1 MKPAINTLYYGDCLE
16 VMSDWDD
23 DIADLIYL
31 DPPFNSNARYN
42 ILFGQGNGGERRGER
57 RAQVMAFDDTW
68 HWDAAAVE
76 RYMLIERS
84 QTHPTRKA
92 LAGFRE
98 LLGDSGMLAY
108 LVYMAD
114 RLITLRRVLKPHG
127 TIYLHCDPTAGHYLK
142 ILMDKVFGG
151 ENFLSE
157 IVWNYG
163 TPSGGRVGGRRPVR
177 AHDTLLMYAYKAQD
191 HTFNTLYTEYADEYT
206 ETWFRHTDDDGR
218 RYRTRTR
225 GGNVIRQY
233 LDESPGVPMSNVWSD
248 IRQLYS
254 QRGWFPNTRA
264 RQEDLGYPTQK
275 PLNLLERVIQ
285 MSSNEGDVVL
295 DPFCGCGTTVAAADN
310 LNRRWMG
317 IDISPFAIELIRTR
331 RFQGSEVNVSGV
343 PFDMEAARLMATD
356 RPFDFEKWAVTRV
369 PGLVPNARQT
379 GDGGID
385 GRGLTLDK
393 SGDSGRN
400 DVLAQ
405 VKGGRFS
412 LSQLRDFLHVVERE
426 GAALGLYITLD
437 PVDSRAARAE
447 AAGAGTITFGTS
459 SYPKVQL
466 WSVSQWFEGVHPD
479 LPALADPYT
488 GKPMVGSLGIK
499 M

>member
-1 MKPAINTLYYGDCLE
+1 MRPPVNTLYYGDCLE

-23 DIADLIYL
+23 DVADLIYL

-42 ILFGQGNGGERRGER
+42 ILFGQGNGGKRRGER
-57 RAQVMAFDDTW
+57 RAQMMAFDDTW

-84 QTHPTRKA
+84 QTHPARKA
-92 LAGFRE
+92 LAGFRA
-98 LLGDSGMLAY
+98 LLGDGGMLAY

-127 TIYLHCDPTAGHYLK
+127 TIYLHCDTTAGAYLK
-142 ILMDKVFGG
+142 LLMDNVFGAD
-151 ENFLSE
+151 NLVNE

-163 TPSGGRVGGRRPVR
+163 TPSGGRVSGRRLVK
-177 AHDTLLMYAYKAQD
+177 AHDTLYVYAHRYSRHVFHRQ
-191 HTFNTLYTEYADEYT
+191 YTPYDDDYIES
-206 ETWFRHTDDDGR
+206 WFRHTDEDGR
-218 RYRTRTR
+218 RYQTRSRDGT
-225 GGNVIRQY
+225 VIRQY
-233 LDESPGVPMSNVWSD
+233 LEDSPGVPLSTVWTD
-248 IRQLYS
+248 IKQLYA

-264 RQEDLGYPTQK
+264 NQEYLGYPTQK

-310 LNRRWMG
+310 LNRKWMG

-379 GDGGID
+379 GDAGID
-385 GRGLTLDK
+385 GRGLTLDRS
-393 SGDSGRN
+393 SGAGSSE
-400 DVLAQ
+400 VLAQ

-426 GAALGLYITLD
+426 GAALGLFITLD
-437 PVDSRAARAE
+437 PVASRAARVE
-447 AAGAGTITFGTS
+447 AAGAGTVEFGTS
-459 SYPKVQL
+459 SYPQVQL
-466 WSVSQWFEGVHPD
+466 WSVAEWFAGERPD

-488 GKPMVGSLGIK
+488 GKPMVGSLGVK

>member
-1 MKPAINTLYYGDCLE
+1 MKPPVNTLYYGDCLE

-23 DIADLIYL
+23 GVADLIYL

-42 ILFGQGNGGERRGER
+42 ILFGQGNGGSRRGER
-57 RAQVMAFDDTW
+57 RAQMMAFDDTW
-68 HWDAAAVE
+68 HWDTAAVE

-84 QTHPTRKA
+84 QTHPAREA
-92 LAGFRE
+92 LAGFRA
-98 LLGDSGMLAY
+98 LIGDGGMLAY
-108 LVYMAD
+108 LIYMAD

-127 TIYLHCDPTAGHYLK
+127 TIYLHCDSTAGAYLK
-142 ILMDKVFGG
+142 LLMDNIFGADNLVN
-151 ENFLSE
+151 EV
-157 IVWNYG
+157 VWNYG
-163 TPSGGRVGGRRPVR
+163 TPSGGRVSGRRLVK
-177 AHDTLLMYAYKAQD
+177 AHDTLYVYASRFSR
-191 HTFNTLYTEYADEYT
+191 HVFNRQYTSYDDDYIES
-206 ETWFRHTDDDGR
+206 WFRHTDEDGR
-218 RYRTRTR
+218 RYQTRSRDGT
-225 GGNVIRQY
+225 VIRQY
-233 LDESPGVPMSNVWSD
+233 LDESPGVPMSTVWTD
-248 IRQLYS
+248 IKQLYA

-264 RQEDLGYPTQK
+264 NQEYLGYPTQK
-275 PLNLLERVIQ
+275 PLNLLERVIG

-310 LNRRWMG
+310 LNRKWMG

-369 PGLVPNARQT
+369 PGLVPNARQV

-426 GAALGLYITLD
+426 GAALGLFITLD
-437 PVDSRAARAE
+437 PVDSRSARAE

-466 WSVSQWFEGVHPD
+466 WSVSQWFDGGHPD

>member
-1 MKPAINTLYYGDCLE
+1 MRPPVNTLYYGDCLE

-42 ILFGQGNGGERRGER
+42 ILFGQGNGGKRRGER

-76 RYMLIERS
+76 RFLQIERAREN
-84 QTHPTRKA
+84 PTRT
-92 LAGFRE
+92 
-98 LLGDSGMLAY
+98 LLVSLRSVLGETGMLAY
-108 LVYMAD
+108 LTYMSG
-114 RLITLRRVLKPHG
+114 RLLELRRVLKPTG

-142 ILMDKVFGG
+142 ILMDGIFGG

-163 TPSGGRVGGRRPVR
+163 TPSGGRVAGRRPVR
-177 AHDTLLMYAYKAQD
+177 AHDTLLMYAYKVQD
-191 HTFNTLYTEYADEYT
+191 HTFNNLYTEYTDEDT

-218 RYRTRTR
+218 RYQTRSR
-225 GGNVIRQY
+225 EGNGNRQY
-233 LDESPGVPMSNVWSD
+233 PDESPGVPMSIVWSD
-248 IRQLYS
+248 IRQLYA

-275 PLNLLERVIQ
+275 PLNLLERVIR

-310 LNRRWMG
+310 LNRKWMG

-331 RFQGSEVNVSGV
+331 RFQGSEVNVSGL
-343 PFDMEAARLMATD
+343 PFDMEAARMMAKD
-356 RPFDFEKWAVTRV
+356 RPFDFEKWVVSRV
-369 PGLVPNARQT
+369 PGLVPNAKQV

-385 GRGLTLDK
+385 GRGLTLDR
-393 SGDSGRN
+393 SSDAGR
-400 DVLAQ
+400 DEVLAQ

-426 GAALGLYITLD
+426 GAALGLFITLD
-437 PVDSRAARAE
+437 PVTSRAARAE

-466 WSVSQWFEGVHPD
+466 WSVSQWFAGERPD

>member
-1 MKPAINTLYYGDCLE
+1 MRPPVNTLYYGDCLE
-16 VMSDWDD
+16 VMSEWDD
-23 DIADLIYL
+23 DVADLIYL

-42 ILFGQGNGGERRGER
+42 ILFGQGNGGKRRGER
-57 RAQVMAFDDTW
+57 RAQMMAFDDTW

-76 RYMLIERS
+76 RFLQIERAREN
-84 QTHPTRKA
+84 PTRT
-92 LAGFRE
+92 
-98 LLGDSGMLAY
+98 LLIGLRSVLGETGMLAY
-108 LVYMAD
+108 LTYMSG
-114 RLITLRRVLKPHG
+114 RLLELRRVLKPTG

-142 ILMDKVFGG
+142 ILMDNIFGG

-163 TPSGGRVGGRRPVR
+163 TPSGGRVAGRRPVR

-191 HTFNTLYTEYADEYT
+191 HTFNNLYTEYTDEYI
-206 ETWFRHTDDDGR
+206 ETWFRHVDDDGR
-218 RYRTRTR
+218 RYRTRSR
-225 GGNVIRQY
+225 GGTVIKQY

-248 IRQLYS
+248 IRQLYA

-331 RFQGSEVNVSGV
+331 RFQGSDVNVSGV
-343 PFDMEAARLMATD
+343 PFDMEAARLMAED
-356 RPFDFEKWAVTRV
+356 RPFDFEKWVVTRV
-369 PGLVPNARQT
+369 PGLVPNARQV
-379 GDGGID
+379 GDRGID
-385 GRGLTLDK
+385 GRGLTLDR
-393 SGDSGRN
+393 SSDAGR
-400 DVLAQ
+400 DEVLAQ

-412 LSQLRDFLHVVERE
+412 LSQLRDFLHVVARE
-426 GAALGLYITLD
+426 GAALGLFITLD
-437 PVDSRAARAE
+437 PVTSRAARAE
-447 AAGAGTITFGTS
+447 AAGAGSVMFGTS
-459 SYPKVQL
+459 TYPKVQL
-466 WSVSQWFEGVHPD
+466 WSVSQWFAGERPD

>member
-1 MKPAINTLYYGDCLE
+1 MRPPVNTLYYGDCLE
-16 VMSDWDD
+16 VMSEWDD
-23 DIADLIYL
+23 DVADLIYL

-42 ILFGQGNGGERRGER
+42 ILFGQGNGGKRRGER
-57 RAQVMAFDDTW
+57 RAQMMAFDDTW
-68 HWDAAAVE
+68 HWDAAAAE
-76 RYMLIERS
+76 RFLQIERAREN
-84 QTHPTRKA
+84 PTRT
-92 LAGFRE
+92 
-98 LLGDSGMLAY
+98 LLIGLRSVLGETGMLAY
-108 LVYMAD
+108 LTYMSS
-114 RLITLRRVLKPHG
+114 RLLELRRVLKPTG

-142 ILMDKVFGG
+142 ILMDNIFGG

-163 TPSGGRVGGRRPVR
+163 TPSGGRVAGRRPVR

-191 HTFNTLYTEYADEYT
+191 HTFNNLYTEYTDEYI
-206 ETWFRHTDDDGR
+206 ETWFRHVDDDGR
-218 RYRTRTR
+218 RYRTRSR
-225 GGNVIRQY
+225 GGTVIKQY

-248 IRQLYS
+248 IRQLYA

-331 RFQGSEVNVSGV
+331 RFQGSDVNVSGV
-343 PFDMEAARLMATD
+343 PFDMEAARLMAED
-356 RPFDFEKWAVTRV
+356 RPFDFEKWVVTRV
-369 PGLVPNARQT
+369 PGLVPNAKQV
-379 GDGGID
+379 GDRGID
-385 GRGLTLDK
+385 GRGLTLDR
-393 SGDSGRN
+393 SSDTGR
-400 DVLAQ
+400 DEVLAQ

-426 GAALGLYITLD
+426 GAALGLFITLD
-437 PVDSRAARAE
+437 PVTSRAARVE

-459 SYPKVQL
+459 PYPKVQL
-466 WSVSQWFEGVHPD
+466 WSVSQWFAGERPD

>member
-1 MKPAINTLYYGDCLE
+1 MKPPTNTLYYGDCLE

-23 DIADLIYL
+23 DVADLIYL

-42 ILFGQGNGGERRGER
+42 ILFGQGNGGQRRGER

-68 HWDAAAVE
+68 HWDAAAAE
-76 RYMLIERS
+76 RFLQIERS
-84 QTHPTRKA
+84 QVNPTRGLLVGLRTA
-92 LAGFRE
+92 
-98 LLGDSGMLAY
+98 LGDTGMLAY
-108 LVYMAD
+108 LTYMAG
-114 RLITLRRVLKPHG
+114 RLLELRRVLKPTG

-142 ILMDKVFGG
+142 ILMDQIFGG
-151 ENFLSE
+151 ENFITE
-157 IVWNYG
+157 IIWNYG
-163 TPSGGRVGGRRPVR
+163 TPSGGRAAGRRPVK
-177 AHDTLLMYAYKAQD
+177 AHDNLLVYAFKAQEY
-191 HTFNTLYTEYADEYT
+191 TFNYLYTEYADEYI
-206 ETWFRHTDDDGR
+206 ETWFRHTDEEGR

-225 GGNVIRQY
+225 GDNVIRQY

-275 PLNLLERVIQ
+275 PLNLLERVIR

-310 LNRRWMG
+310 LNRKWMG

-331 RFQGSEVNVSGV
+331 RFQGSDVNVSGV
-343 PFDMEAARLMATD
+343 PYDMEAARLMATN

-369 PGLVPNARQT
+369 PGLVPNARQV
-379 GDGGID
+379 GDRGID
-385 GRGLTLDK
+385 GRGFTLDK
-393 SGDSGRN
+393 SSDTGGSE
-400 DVLAQ
+400 VLAQ
-405 VKGGRFS
+405 VKSGRFN

-426 GAALGLYITLD
+426 GAALGLFITLD
-437 PVDSRAARAE
+437 RVASRGARAE
-447 AAGAGTITFGTS
+447 AAGSGTIGFGTS
-459 SYPKVQL
+459 TYPRVQL
-466 WSVSQWFEGVHPD
+466 WSVEQWFAGERPD
-479 LPALADPYT
+479 LPAMADPYT
-488 GKPMVGSLGIK
+488 GKPMVGSLGVS

>member
-1 MKPAINTLYYGDCLE
+1 MKPPTNTLYYGDCLE

-23 DIADLIYL
+23 DVADLIYL

-42 ILFGQGNGGERRGER
+42 ILFGQGNGGQRRGER

-68 HWDAAAVE
+68 HWDAAAAE
-76 RYMLIERS
+76 RFLQIERS
-84 QTHPTRKA
+84 QVNPTRGLLVGLRTA
-92 LAGFRE
+92 
-98 LLGDSGMLAY
+98 LGDTGMLAY
-108 LVYMAD
+108 LTYMAG
-114 RLITLRRVLKPHG
+114 RLLELRRVLKPTG

-142 ILMDKVFGG
+142 ILMDQIFGG
-151 ENFLSE
+151 ENFITE
-157 IVWNYG
+157 IIWNYG
-163 TPSGGRVGGRRPVR
+163 TPSGGRAAGRRPVK
-177 AHDTLLMYAYKAQD
+177 AHDNLLVYAFKAQEY
-191 HTFNTLYTEYADEYT
+191 TFNYLYTEYADEYI
-206 ETWFRHTDDDGR
+206 ETWFRHTDDEGR

-225 GGNVIRQY
+225 GDNVIRQY

-275 PLNLLERVIQ
+275 PLNLLERVIR

-310 LNRRWMG
+310 LNRKWMG

-331 RFQGSEVNVSGV
+331 RFQGSDINVSGV
-343 PFDMEAARLMATD
+343 PYDMEAARLMATD

-369 PGLVPNARQT
+369 PGLVPNARQV
-379 GDGGID
+379 GDRGID
-385 GRGLTLDK
+385 GRGFTLDDASVK
-393 SGDSGRN
+393 DRN
-400 DVLAQ
+400 LVLAQ
-405 VKGGRFS
+405 VKGGRFN

-437 PVDSRAARAE
+437 RVASRGARAE
-447 AAGAGTITFGTS
+447 AAGSGTIGFGTS
-459 SYPKVQL
+459 TYPRVQL
-466 WSVSQWFEGVHPD
+466 WSVEQWFAGERPD
-479 LPALADPYT
+479 LPAMADPYT
-488 GKPMVGSLGIK
+488 GKPMVGSLGVS